1 LPAFPPPEGGGAIG
15 PRARAYLHANCSSC
29 HRPNRRF
36 PDGIDLRFTTN
47 LRDTRLCNQ
56 ESVYGGFEGAV
67 NRLVP
72 GQPEASVLTR
82 FMKTTDEF
90 RMPLVGVTQVDQA
103 GVNVVEGWVRGLS
116 SCP

>member
-1 LPAFPPPEGGGAIG
+1 
-15 PRARAYLHANCSSC
+15 
-29 HRPNRRF
+29 
-36 PDGIDLRFTTN
+36 
-47 LRDTRLCNQ
+47 
-56 ESVYGGFEGAV
+56 
-67 NRLVP
+67 
-72 GQPEASVLTR
+72 VLTR